1 MTTLL
6 IARSKDGKRTRT
18 CNARCYNAKGKR
30 CTCICGGKNHG
41 VGYDQAL
48 DNTFLEP
55 AWDSVDHVSWNINPV
70 HVQLMVF

>member
-1 MTTLL
+1 MYTFQTHLHTWQ
-6 IARSKDGKRTRT
+6 RDE
-18 CNARCYNAKGKR
+18 
-30 CTCICGGKNHG
+30 
-41 VGYDQAL
+41 L